1 MSDASDLIERMSVE
15 EYDRMALH
23 LGRYAMQVSHI
34 YKWRTGNSYDLP
46 GGHTVES
53 IVVLAIEKA
62 WLGERRWD
70 KEKHPDFT
78 KYLMDVIDSLLYH
91 LATGKDNEMLTA
103 EPESGTKDEQDWHTG
118 SLKRNSEADWLVRR
132 TATPEEELL
141 EMEESER
148 KEQAKDR
155 AIGLLLEESRGD
167 DELTYVIQAK
177 LDGYDKAGEI
187 AEVTG
192 IDVQDVY
199 NIMKRL
205 NRKVAVV
212 RRRLKDVA

>member
-1 MSDASDLIERMSVE
+1 MSDASDLIEQMSE
-15 EYDRMALH
+15 EEFDKMVLH

-46 GGHTVES
+46 GGHTVNS
-53 IVVLAIEKA
+53 IVMLAIEKA

-70 KEKHPDFT
+70 KEKQPDFK
-78 KYLMDVIDSLLYH
+78 KYLMDVIDSLLNH
-91 LATGKDNEMLTA
+91 LANSKDNEMLTT
-103 EPESGTKDEQDWHTG
+103 EPEPGTKDEPDWHTG
-118 SLKRNSEADWLVRR
+118 SPKRNSGVDWLVRR

-141 EMEESER
+141 EKEASELE
-148 KEQAKDR
+148 EQAKDR
-155 AIGLLLEESRGD
+155 AIEMLLEESRD
-167 DELTYVIQAK
+167 DEELTYVIQAK

-212 RRRLKDVA
+212 RRRLKDAA